1 MARGPYKRNPERIS
15 KMRQRIVESAAQII
29 GERGYAEASI
39 ARIVEEVG
47 ISQGTF
53 YRYFE
58 TRQDL
63 FDVVLPTYAERMLE
77 FIQKHV
83 EVDAVGLDREMQRM
97 QAFLD
102 FVADHPWFARVVDEA
117 NVQAPVANAAYFDRV
132 VAGYVRTLKRAVE
145 RGEIQG
151 YEPDELEG
159 IAIALLAARS
169 YYAKV
174 YLSSMGRAG
183 ESSRATV
190 LKGYRAFI
198 ERALFLPPR

>member
-1 MARGPYKRNPERIS
+1 MARGPYKKNAQRIS
-15 KMRQRIVESAAQII
+15 EMRQRIIESAARII
-29 GERGYAEASI
+29 GDRGYAEASI

-53 YRYFE
+53 YRYFD

-77 FIQKHV
+77 FIQQHV
-83 EVDAVGLDREMQRM
+83 DVDAVGLEREMQRM
-97 QAFLD
+97 TAFLD
-102 FVADHPWFARVVDEA
+102 FVGDHPWFARIVDEA
-117 NVQAPVANAAYFDRV
+117 NVQAPAGNAAYFDRV
-132 VAGYVRTLKRAVE
+132 VNGYVRTLVRAVE

-159 IAIALLAARS
+159 IAIALLAARN

-174 YLSSMGRAG
+174 YLSGMGRVG
-183 ESSRATV
+183 ESRSSV

-198 ERALFLPPR
+198 ERALFIPPR

>member
-1 MARGPYKRNPERIS
+1 VARGPYKRNPERIS
-15 KMRQRIVESAAQII
+15 AMRQRIIESTARII
-29 GERGYAEASI
+29 GDRGYSEASV
-39 ARIVEEVG
+39 ARIVEDVG

-53 YRYFE
+53 YRYFA

-63 FDVVLPTYAERMLE
+63 FDVVLPTYAERMLN
-77 FIQKHV
+77 FIQEHV
-83 EVDAVGLDREMQRM
+83 DKDSVGLVREMQRM

-117 NVQAPVANAAYFDRV
+117 NVQAPAGNAAYFDRV
-132 VAGYVRTLKRAVE
+132 VNGYVRTLNRAVE
-145 RGEIQG
+145 RGEIVG

-174 YLSSMGRAG
+174 YLSSMGPIG
-183 ESSRATV
+183 ESRAAV

-198 ERALFLPPR
+198 ERALFLPAPR

>member
-1 MARGPYKRNPERIS
+1 MRRRI
-15 KMRQRIVESAAQII
+15 IESAARII
-29 GERGYAEASI
+29 GDRGYAEASV
-39 ARIVEEVG
+39 ARIVEDVG

-77 FIQKHV
+77 FIQEHV
-83 EVDAVGLDREMQRM
+83 PKDSTGLDREMQRM

-102 FVADHPWFARVVDEA
+102 FVSDHPWFARVLDEA
-117 NVQAPVANAAYFDRV
+117 SVQAPAANAAYFDRV
-132 VAGYVRTLKRAVE
+132 VNGYVRALNRAVD
-145 RGEIQG
+145 RGEIEG

-159 IAIALLAARS
+159 IAIALLAARN

-174 YLSSMGRAG
+174 YLSSMGRVG
-183 ESSRATV
+183 ESRAAV

-198 ERALFLPPR
+198 ARALFLPLPR

>member
-1 MARGPYKRNPERIS
+1 MRRRIIESTAR
-15 KMRQRIVESAAQII
+15 II
-29 GERGYAEASI
+29 GERGYAEASV
-39 ARIVEEVG
+39 ARIVEDVG

-77 FIQKHV
+77 YIQEHV
-83 EVDAVGLDREMQRM
+83 AEDATGLEREMQRM

-102 FVADHPWFARVVDEA
+102 FVVAHPWFARVVDEA
-117 NVQAPVANAAYFDRV
+117 NVQAPAGNAAYFDRV
-132 VAGYVRTLKRAVE
+132 VNGYVRTLKRAVE
-145 RGEIQG
+145 RGEIEG

-174 YLSSMGRAG
+174 HLASMGHVG
-183 ESSRATV
+183 ESRAAV

-198 ERALFLPPR
+198 ERALFLPAPR

>member
-1 MARGPYKRNPERIS
+1 MARGPYKKNEQRIAE
-15 KMRQRIVESAAQII
+15 MRQRIIECTARII
-29 GERGYAEASI
+29 GDRGYAETSI

-53 YRYFE
+53 YRYFD

-83 EVDAVGLDREMQRM
+83 EVDAVGLEREMQRM
-97 QAFLD
+97 TAFLD
-102 FVADHPWFARVVDEA
+102 FVADHPWFARIVDEA
-117 NVQAPVANAAYFDRV
+117 NVQAPAGNDAYFDRV
-132 VAGYVRTLKRAVE
+132 INGFVRTLNRAVE

-159 IAIALLAARS
+159 IAIALLAARN

-174 YLSSMGRAG
+174 YLSGMGKIG
-183 ESSRATV
+183 ESRSSV

-198 ERALFLPPR
+198 ERALFIPPR